1 MRTFSYLCLLLLAP
15 ITLTAESRAAESG
28 AAEPPA
34 EKPPVVEEGFVSL
47 FDGKTLAGWEGDPGT
62 FRVENAAILAGS
74 LQSPIPRNEFL
85 CTKRRYDNFELRF
98 EAKLV
103 GPGKNAGVQFRSE
116 RIPNH
121 HEVTGYQCDIGVM
134 DGKSIWGSLYDES
147 RRNKFLVQG
156 DHDKI
161 MTKFKPDDWNILVV
175 RCEGPRIRIWVNDV
189 ATVDYTE
196 TEPNIAKTGI
206 IGLQIHGGAP
216 AVASYRHLR
225 IRELR

>member
-1 MRTFSYLCLLLLAP
+1 MRLTIALCICAGALAAFAAV
-15 ITLTAESRAAESG
+15 TRAATPATAAKGVSVREFRGWRDSLVLEASG
-28 AAEPPA
+28 VHAVVAPA
-34 EKPPVVEEGFVSL
+34 VGGRILQYGVAGENIIYENPLSF
-47 FDGKTLAGWEGDPGT
+47 GKTLG
-62 FRVENAAILAGS
+62 N
-74 LQSPIPRNEFL
+74 SPDGFS
-85 CTKRRYDNFELRF
+85 
-98 EAKLV
+98 V
-103 GPGKNAGVQFRSE
+103 G
-116 RIPNH
+116 
-121 HEVTGYQCDIGVM
+121 GYQCDIGVM

-147 RRNKFLVQG
+147 RRKKFLVQG

-161 MTKFKPDDWNILVV
+161 TAKFKPDDWNILVV

-196 TEPNIAKTGI
+196 TEPNISKTGI

>member
-1 MRTFSYLCLLLLAP
+1 MRIFSSLCLLLLASFTP
-15 ITLTAESRAAESG
+15 TAASHADES
-28 AAEPPA
+28 PDL
-34 EKPPVVEEGFVSL
+34 EEGFVSL
-47 FDGKTLAGWEGDPGT
+47 FDGKTLAGWEGDTKT
-62 FRVENAAILAGS
+62 FRVENGAILAGS
-74 LQSPIPRNEFL
+74 LQDPIPRNEFL
-85 CTKRRYDNFELRF
+85 CTTRRYENFELRF

-121 HEVTGYQCDIGVM
+121 HEVIGYQCDIGVM
-134 DGKSIWGSLYDES
+134 DDKSIWGSLYDES
-147 RRNKFLVQG
+147 RRKKFLVQG

-161 MTKFKPDDWNILVV
+161 TAKFKPDDWNILVV

>member
-1 MRTFSYLCLLLLAP
+1 MRIFSSLCLLLLASFTP
-15 ITLTAESRAAESG
+15 TAASRADES
-28 AAEPPA
+28 PDL
-34 EKPPVVEEGFVSL
+34 EEGFVSL
-47 FDGKTLAGWEGDPGT
+47 FDGKTLAGWEGDTKT
-62 FRVENAAILAGS
+62 FRVENGAILAGS
-74 LQSPIPRNEFL
+74 LQDPIPRNEFL
-85 CTKRRYDNFELRF
+85 CTTRRYENFELRF

-121 HEVTGYQCDIGVM
+121 HEVIGYQCDIGVM
-134 DGKSIWGSLYDES
+134 DDKSIWGSLYDES
-147 RRNKFLVQG
+147 RRKKFLVQG

-161 MTKFKPDDWNILVV
+161 TAKFKPDDWNILVV